1 MPRISR
7 DIGEDAGLFEFSK
20 PLIVSFVDTPMQID
34 TTGGDTYF
42 NLQTGLG
49 ESEIVVPVF
58 LAELKKEARLPNSAL
73 TTLDRKTGY
82 LSILFSKAS
91 ITEISNQVHL
101 QKYIGQTP
109 GPTIL
114 DQIDKDSNQLGV
126 KYAQQMITRQ
136 AKPFI
141 IVNEIKP

>member
-49 ESEIVVPVF
+49 ESEICST
-58 LAELKKEARLPNSAL
+58 NDNQ
-73 TTLDRKTGY
+73 T
-82 LSILFSKAS
+82 SKA
-91 ITEISNQVHL
+91 I
-101 QKYIGQTP
+101 Y
-109 GPTIL
+109 
-114 DQIDKDSNQLGV
+114 
-126 KYAQQMITRQ
+126 YC
-136 AKPFI
+136 
-141 IVNEIKP
+141 